1 MDIAVSL
8 VSGPFGA
15 LCLSVGLLVWIT
27 KVIFPML
34 KEYLEKQNK
43 SLSQLVDTLRDTVSL
58 HQQDRV
64 AFINSLEKLGDR
76 IERVEQSVKRLV
88 DKD

>member
-1 MDIAVSL
+1 MDIAISL

-34 KEYLEKQNK
+34 KQYLEEQNRNLVK
-43 SLSQLVDTLRDTVSL
+43 LVDTLRDTVSS
-58 HQQDRV
+58 HQADRI
-64 AFINSLEKLGDR
+64 AFISSLEKLGDR